1 MPYWGRHGNKVM
13 ETYLCLCP
21 ATVRL
26 SFGFV
31 KVFFVRL
38 DFHGEDALLEFLPL
52 CLCGRPS
59 VVLRRA
65 HVRGAH
71 ASKGLRTDFFQS
83 SSTRTR
89 MTTYGT

>member
-1 MPYWGRHGNKVM
+1 MIGRDLGRGRRSRRAPGVPYWGRHGN
-13 ETYLCLCP
+13 EATEAYLCLCP

-59 VVLRRA
+59 VVLR
-65 HVRGAH
+65 
-71 ASKGLRTDFFQS
+71 Q
-83 SSTRTR
+83 TR
-89 MTTYGT
+89 